1 MNRIQ
6 EIPNLDEM
14 SKEEFDSLLQ
24 KGYDQIER
32 GEGIPLKEAFDQI
45 REEARGKA
53 LKLAK

>member
-1 MNRIQ
+1 MNGIQ
-6 EIPNLDEM
+6 GIPNLDEM

-45 REEARGKA
+45 REEAKGET
-53 LKLAK
+53 

>member
-1 MNRIQ
+1 MNGIQ
-6 EIPNLDEM
+6 GIPNLDEM

-45 REEARGKA
+45 REKA
-53 LKLAK
+53 KGET